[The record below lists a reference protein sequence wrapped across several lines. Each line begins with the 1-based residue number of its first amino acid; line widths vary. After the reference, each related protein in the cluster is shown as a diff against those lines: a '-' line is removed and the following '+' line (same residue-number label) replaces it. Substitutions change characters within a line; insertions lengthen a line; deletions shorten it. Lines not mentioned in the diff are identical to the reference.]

1 MIDNIGLYK
10 TVFQVVP
17 SCSHNTQAKE
27 NIPLF
32 SLVEKVLDLGIIQ
45 LLEVVKLLLDL
56 LQESLLILRCKLSPS
71 KL

>member
-1 MIDNIGLYK
+1 MIGNIGLYK

-17 SCSHNTQAKE
+17 SCSQAKE

-32 SLVEKVLDLGIIQ
+32 SLVEKVLDLGVIQ
-45 LLEVVKLLLDL
+45 LLEVVKLFLDL